1 MSARVRAR
9 DLPPL
14 PGLRPRHRRV
24 RQTLA
29 WPGRDVGRGERL
41 DAALPRSAE
50 ATRLT
55 RPPYGTPAPAPDG
68 FDWTPDLVPRPYDV
82 TAVSVWPSEPERPVV
97 DRVVLEHTNEP
108 GRFVHRARRSKRV
121 FSCLPAERLEEAL
134 TFASVVSATRWL
146 RQHGADEPQPLTLRF
161 RAAAAAA
168 LDQTQAAQQT
178 EANSND

>member
-1 MSARVRAR
+1 M
-9 DLPPL
+9 
-14 PGLRPRHRRV
+14 
-24 RQTLA
+24 A
-29 WPGRDVGRGERL
+29 WPRRRSGGASGRRPAPQCRGYATHP
-41 DAALPRSAE
+41 AALRNTRS
-50 ATRLT
+50 RSG
-55 RPPYGTPAPAPDG
+55 R

-146 RQHGADEPQPLTLRF
+146 QQHGADEPQQLTLRF